1 MDEDD
6 LEVVDAELVDDNLPA
21 IRQPDRLV
29 PGSAN
34 DPDAWLPPEA
44 QEDVKAGIADATR
57 TAYEGH
63 FKAFAKWC
71 AKEGRRPLPAA
82 GDSVSAYISHLT
94 RTPRG
99 RTGRPYGP
107 NTLDGIIAAIRTV
120 HRDRKQPVPETKGAR
135 QVVAGYR
142 KRLSEAKD
150 PAARPNRVT
159 PAKRDLLRRA
169 VSELDRTTLAGTR
182 DAALLLLGHACA
194 TRGGELVLC
203 DIESITPDPEGRG
216 IFVKVYRRKL
226 KRWQDV
232 DVFFDE
238 DQDLCA
244 VRATYALID
253 ALAHEGHTEGPLFL
267 RMDRWGYLAPPMQRD
282 GKPIGDPS
290 GRMTL
295 EAASDIVQRAM
306 ERAGQPG
313 RWRSHSLRRGFVNSA
328 RAAGADIVDIGRHGG
343 WADGSKALLG
353 YIEEADAFSSRNPL
367 AQINEAER
375 KKRGTNDHQ

>member
-1 MDEDD
+1 MHEDD

-21 IRQPDRLV
+21 IREQKPLV
-29 PGSAN
+29 PGSAT

-63 FKAFAKWC
+63 FKAFATWC
-71 AKEGRRPLPAA
+71 ATEGRRAIPAA

-94 RTPRG
+94 RTPRQ

-107 NTLDGIIAAIRTV
+107 ATLDGIIAAIRTV

-150 PAARPNRVT
+150 PAARPNRAT

-169 VSELDRTTLAGTR
+169 VRALDRTTLVGKR

-203 DIESITPDPEGRG
+203 DIESITSDPEDRG
-216 IFVKVYRRKL
+216 ILVKVYRKKL

-232 DVFFDE
+232 DVFYDE
-238 DQDLCA
+238 DTELCA
-244 VRATYALID
+244 VLATDDLIE
-253 ALAHEGHTEGPLFL
+253 ALADEGHTAGPLFL
-267 RMDRWGYLAPPMQRD
+267 RMDRWGYLAPPMQRA
-282 GKPIGDPS
+282 GQPIGDPS

-295 EAASDIVQRAM
+295 EAASEIVQRAM
-306 ERAGQPG
+306 ARAGQPG

-353 YIEEADAFSSRNPL
+353 YIEEADAFSNRNPL

-375 KKRGTNDHQ
+375 KRRGNP

>member
-1 MDEDD
+1 MDDET
-6 LEVVDAELVDDNLPA
+6 EVVEAELVEDHLPA
-21 IRQPDRLV
+21 IVDNRTPAPLV
-29 PGSAN
+29 PGSTD

-44 QEDVKAGIADATR
+44 QEDVSAGIADATR

-63 FKAFAKWC
+63 FAKFAAWC
-71 AKEGRRPLPAA
+71 ATVGRRPLPAA
-82 GDSVSAYISHLT
+82 PDTVTHYISHLT
-94 RTPRG
+94 RTPRE
-99 RTGRPYGP
+99 RTGKPYGP
-107 NTLDGIIAAIRTV
+107 ATLDSVIAAIRTI

-135 QVVAGYR
+135 QVVVGYR

-150 PAARPNRVT
+150 PAARPNRAT

-169 VSELDRTTLAGTR
+169 VRHLDRTTLVGKR

-203 DIESITPDPEGRG
+203 DIESVTPDPEGRG
-216 IFVKVYRRKL
+216 FLVKVYRKKL

-232 DVFFDE
+232 DVFYDE
-238 DQDLCA
+238 DTELCA
-244 VRATYALID
+244 VRATYDLID
-253 ALAHEGHTEGPLFL
+253 ALADEGHTTGPLFL
-267 RMDRWGYLAPPMQRD
+267 RMDRWGYLAPPMQRN
-282 GKPIGDPS
+282 GQPIGDPS

-295 EAASDIVQRAM
+295 EAASEIVQRAM
-306 ERAGQPG
+306 TRAGQPG

-328 RAAGADIVDIGRHGG
+328 REAGADIVDIGRHGG

-353 YIEEADAFSSRNPL
+353 YIEEADAFSSSNPL

-375 KKRGTNDHQ
+375 KRRGTK